1 MNKLGNDI
9 HLINTKKSASL
20 NTDISKLEK
29 DFTYLLNPSKL
40 PNAYNQ
46 AIKEVSRRNEFNEY
60 YTSKLSKI
68 NSLFKMEY
76 EKRKRFL

>member
-9 HLINTKKSASL
+9 QLINTKKAVSL
-20 NTDISKLEK
+20 NQEISKLEK

-40 PNAYNQ
+40 PIAYNQ

-60 YTSKLSKI
+60 YNSKI
-68 NSLFKMEY
+68 KEITSLYKSEY